1 MDSPARRE
9 DYTEITSSV
18 VFPIKYCKHR
28 WLENLPV
35 VVRAQEIWKE
45 VTFYVTTVQR
55 SSKYSVP
62 TSKSYKTIRDS
73 TQDPLMPLKFAAFES
88 VAKQL
93 QPFLVQFQSDSPLL
107 PFVASSLEKV
117 IRGLMKRFVK
127 ADVLQGAS
135 SAVKLLKIDFKKR
148 ENCLD
153 VEKLD
158 VGFVAATKL
167 KELQAAK
174 KISDRQTYEFRKEFQ
189 SFLTATVGKLIE
201 KTPIAYS
208 LARNLCCLDPI
219 HIVTEKEASCAR
231 FKIVL
236 KKLVECKRVDI
247 HDCDILLS
255 QYSEFTERATQVH
268 KSEFEDFDF
277 TDQRLDAFLQK
288 HIGLVG
294 SLSKL
299 WDVVKFLLCL
309 SHGQASVER
318 GFSVNRQL
326 MIENMKETTFVA
338 QRTIHDHILS
348 IDGFHKLVIS
358 NELLTSAKAG
368 RQRYHAHLEEQRQLA
383 KNVAKSHKRKSVD
396 EAKADFQKKKKRLE
410 TEITT
415 LQFDADK
422 LAKEAEVKRQLV
434 LLTESNALRNAAK
447 EKKIE
452 LENLNKELEECDK

>member
-1 MDSPARRE
+1 MDGPNVNWKLHELFQELISEVDENAPILVNVGSCGLHIVHNAFKAGSKASTWSIQEVLSSLHWLFVDSPARRE

-93 QPFLVQFQSDSPLL
+93 QPFL
-107 PFVASSLEKV
+107 
-117 IRGLMKRFVK
+117 
-127 ADVLQGAS
+127 GAS

-358 NELLTSAKAG
+358 NEFLPLLKQEDSGITPILKSSDSLRKMLPKAT
-368 RQRYHAHLEEQRQLA
+368 
-383 KNVAKSHKRKSVD
+383 N
-396 EAKADFQKKKKRLE
+396 
-410 TEITT
+410 
-415 LQFDADK
+415 
-422 LAKEAEVKRQLV
+422 
-434 LLTESNALRNAAK
+434 
-447 EKKIE
+447 
-452 LENLNKELEECDK
+452 ENLWMKQKLISRRKRRDLKQRSPPYSLMLTN

>member
-1 MDSPARRE
+1 MGTPS
-9 DYTEITSSV
+9 
-18 VFPIKYCKHR
+18 H
-28 WLENLPV
+28 
-35 VVRAQEIWKE
+35 
-45 VTFYVTTVQR
+45 
-55 SSKYSVP
+55 
-62 TSKSYKTIRDS
+62 
-73 TQDPLMPLKFAAFES
+73 LKFIT
-88 VAKQL
+88 
-93 QPFLVQFQSDSPLL
+93 
-107 PFVASSLEKV
+107 KV
-117 IRGLMKRFVK
+117 IRGLMKRFIK

-189 SFLTATVGKLIE
+189 SFLRATVGKLIE

-326 MIENMKETTFVA
+326 MVENMKETTFVA

-348 IDGFHKLVIS
+348 IDGLDKLVIS

-383 KNVAKSHKRKSVD
+383 ENVAKSHKRKSVD